1 MMDIQSQILQLAK
14 ENNGIITTSQLTEAG
29 FSREYLRIL
38 TEKGKLERIAR
49 AIYATPAALPDEM
62 YNLQLRYKKGIFSHG
77 TALYLHNLTD
87 RTPIQYTMTFP
98 QSYKTTSVQE
108 NNVIC
113 FRVKKELYLIGSIE
127 TMSPGGHLIRTYDA
141 ERTICDVL
149 RGHSDADI
157 RLITDA
163 LKNYVKFEN
172 KDIPKLSAFAK
183 MFRVEKKLRSYLEV
197 LL

>member
-1 MMDIQSQILQLAK
+1 MMDIQSQILQMAK

-38 TEKGKLERIAR
+38 TEKGKLERIGR
-49 AIYATPAALPDEM
+49 ALYATPSALPDEM

-87 RTPIQYTMTFP
+87 RTPIRYTMTFP

-113 FRVKKELYLIGSIE
+113 FRVKKELYLIGSVE

-141 ERTICDVL
+141 ERTICDIL

-157 RLITDA
+157 QLITDA
-163 LKNYVKFEN
+163 LKNYVKLEN